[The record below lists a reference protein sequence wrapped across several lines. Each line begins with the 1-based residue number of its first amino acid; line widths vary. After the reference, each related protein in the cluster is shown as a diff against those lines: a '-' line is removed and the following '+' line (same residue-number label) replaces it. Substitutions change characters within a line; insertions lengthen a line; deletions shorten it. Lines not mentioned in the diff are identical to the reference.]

1 MSTAANFIH
10 RLLASR
16 GGNAALIVAL
26 GMPALIGGAGLA
38 VDTAQWYMWKRE
50 LQFAVDQAAIAGAWA
65 QSDAATQSTYQAR
78 ARQEFA
84 SNLAVTKDFATKP
97 ADLSVT
103 RANYAG
109 GNNN

>member
-50 LQFAVDQAAIAGAWA
+50 LQFAVD
-65 QSDAATQSTYQAR
+65 
-78 ARQEFA
+78 
-84 SNLAVTKDFATKP
+84 
-97 ADLSVT
+97 
-103 RANYAG
+103 
-109 GNNN
+109 